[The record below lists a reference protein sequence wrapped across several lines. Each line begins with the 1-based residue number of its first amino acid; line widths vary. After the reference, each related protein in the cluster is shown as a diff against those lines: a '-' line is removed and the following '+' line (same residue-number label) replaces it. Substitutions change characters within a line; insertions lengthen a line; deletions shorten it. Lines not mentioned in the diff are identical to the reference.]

1 MRMRV
6 VAAVALAAGI
16 WWLARLPT
24 GGAAALAAVADLART
39 GARLATTAAAG
50 EGDPAPAEAR
60 PVVVIS
66 PGHGWWSARTEAID
80 PGDSGAGLVEK
91 DVALDVAVQAREIL
105 TRCAVDARL
114 TRSGDDREH
123 TLAGVHEL
131 VNAGR
136 PRLALV
142 LYISDA
148 AAAGGVAAWYT
159 VGGWDDAG
167 SQRLAER
174 LAAAVAG
181 RLALPNRGVLPETAG
196 GGLYIHPWQAAAAL
210 VELGSLG
217 ADSAAL
223 RDRRRDLARAVAEA
237 VLAELGQPAACASL
251 ARVSG
256 WPVAVGFPGEALS
269 ASLTLTNDGLQPWTA
284 GVVALRSAGEAYG
297 AAASFPLPA
306 FVAPGESVTWA
317 IPARAPD
324 NAGVYEQ
331 RWQLT
336 TTGPDGQ
343 AVTIEAGASVTLVV
357 VPPQAQE
364 LRQRLEREVAE
375 AKAAGE
381 ARADAMIQELQDEI
395 TAWAL
400 AETRRQAARCLGVNG
415 ALALAGAG
423 LAVGRRRRRTRDK
436 GA

>member
-6 VAAVALAAGI
+6 VAAVALAAGL
-16 WWLARLPT
+16 WWLLGRPA
-24 GGAAALAAVADLART
+24 GGAAALAAVTELAGT
-39 GARLATTAAAG
+39 GTRLAAKASAG
-50 EGDPAPAEAR
+50 AEGLAEAEAR

-66 PGHGWWSARTEAID
+66 PGHGWWSAGADAVD
-80 PGDSGAGLVEK
+80 PGDTGAGLVEK

-105 TRCAVDARL
+105 TRCAIEVRL
-114 TRSGDDREH
+114 TRSGDDPEH

-131 VNAGR
+131 VNAER
-136 PRLALV
+136 PRLALA
-142 LYISDA
+142 LHTSDTA
-148 AAAGGVAAWYT
+148 TTSGVAAWHT

-181 RLALPNRGVLPETAG
+181 RLALANRGVLPETAS
-196 GGLYIHPWQAAAAL
+196 GGLYIHPWQAPAVL

-217 ADSAAL
+217 ADSEAL

-237 VLAELGQPAACASL
+237 VLAELGYPAACANL

-256 WPVAVGFPGEALS
+256 WPVAVGFPGDALNTN
-269 ASLTLTNDGLQPWTA
+269 LTLINDGLQPWTA
-284 GVVALRSAGEAYG
+284 DTFTLRSAGEAYG

-306 FVAPGESVTWA
+306 LVAPGESVTWA

-324 NAGVYEQ
+324 SAGVYEQ

-343 AVTIEAGASVTLVV
+343 AVTIEAGASVTLAV

-364 LRQRLEREVAE
+364 LKERLDREVAE
-375 AKAAGE
+375 LKAAGE
-381 ARADAMIQELQDEI
+381 ARADEMVQDLKEEI
-395 TAWAL
+395 TAWAM

-423 LAVGRRRRRTRDK
+423 LAAGRKRRRT
-436 GA
+436 